1 MARRLRLIDLKA
13 TNSVTYEGAA
23 AYSYTSEQPL
33 IHLTF
38 TFGSALFTDGFYERE
53 QQQVKR
59 FAEAL
64 LAAWRVEP
72 AFAWKYGAWMR
83 DAKLGKGNR
92 IQGSLV
98 PAILDALTDETELN
112 EVYVER
118 CLSHRPDDVCAFV
131 EHYSTLRMGSM
142 SASARRGVARALASF
157 DEYQLMKYAG
167 SKRDVRLCDAIMI
180 VRAELEELGEAGQLA
195 LDVGRYLHAPS
206 RQRGE
211 LVERLPMTRARRS
224 LWRQPK
230 GFAMDPEFRG
240 LVREAR
246 VTWEQV
252 LGHFG
257 SNAEGAPRTVKA
269 RNKAIWTALL
279 KTKGLLGDMAF
290 MRNVRNMDRAGI
302 RARALIDEARSRRFS
317 EIWPHQV
324 YAAYRAVPKRR
335 DVFDEVFKRSA
346 EKLPSGRHLG
356 IADASA
362 SMTWVKVGGAF
373 SSITPQDA
381 AFCLTGLM
389 SETSDLGASFSSG
402 GKCLYMAER
411 KRRESP
417 LAFSQ
422 RPELRQGMGGTQVF
436 GAIMELIAYLREND
450 RVTPPD
456 CLWFFSDM
464 QFHPAAKLDGLRGV
478 PKALRAEIER
488 MNVDLSRPPLEIA
501 VEIYRALISHVDV
514 VLWNLAAYEPA
525 PVPSKM
531 KGVLLVSG
539 FDTNTF
545 AQVEAWRTGA
555 NTSVTRETSVADGN
569 QVVLDTIRSF

>member
-1 MARRLRLIDLKA
+1 MKKLRLIDLKQ

-23 AYSYTSEQPL
+23 AYSYVGAQPL
-33 IHLTF
+33 LHLTF
-38 TFGSALFTDGFYERE
+38 TFGSALFTDGYYERE

-64 LAAWRVEP
+64 LAAWRADP
-72 AFAWKYGAWMR
+72 KFAWQYGAWMR
-83 DAKLGKGNR
+83 DPVRGKGNR

-98 PAILDALTDETELN
+98 PAILDALTDETEHN
-112 EVYVER
+112 EVYVAR
-118 CLSHRPDDVCAFV
+118 CLGHRPDDVCAFI
-131 EHYSTLRMGSM
+131 EHYANLRMGSM
-142 SASARRGVARALASF
+142 TASAKRGVAKALAGF

-167 SKRDVRLCDAIMI
+167 RKRDVRLCDAVMI
-180 VRAELEELGEAGQLA
+180 VREELEALGDEGRLA
-195 LDVGRYLHAPS
+195 LDVGRYLHASSS
-206 RQRGE
+206 RRAE
-211 LVERLPMTRARRS
+211 HLERLPMTRARRA

-230 GFAMDPEFRG
+230 GFATSSEFKG

-257 SNAEGAPRTVKA
+257 TTSDGASRQERS
-269 RNKAIWTALL
+269 RNRAIWESLL
-279 KTKGLLGDMAF
+279 ATKGLMGDLAF
-290 MRNVRNMDRAGI
+290 LRNVRNMDRAGVKPAKLVKEA
-302 RARALIDEARSRRFS
+302 RARRFA
-317 EIWPHQV
+317 EVWPHQV
-324 YAAYRAVPKRR
+324 YAAYTAVPRR
-335 DVFDEVFKRSA
+335 QDVLDVVFARAA

-373 SSITPQDA
+373 SSITPMDA

-389 SETSDLGASFSSG
+389 SETSGLGASFNSG
-402 GKCLYMAER
+402 GTCLHMAER
-411 KRRESP
+411 RRRESA
-417 LAFSQ
+417 LAFTK

-436 GAIMELIAYLREND
+436 GAVMELIAYLRQND

-464 QFHPAAKLDGLRGV
+464 QFHPAARLGDLRQV
-478 PKALRAEIER
+478 PRALRAELDR
-488 MNVDLSRPPLEIA
+488 LDVDLSRPPLELA
-501 VEIYRALISHVDV
+501 VEIYRALVGHVDV
-514 VLWNLAAYEPA
+514 VLWNLAAYAPA
-525 PVPSKM
+525 PVPANM
-531 KGVLLVSG
+531 PGVLLVSG

-555 NTSVTRETSVADGN
+555 NAPATRETPAAQAN
-569 QVVLDTIRSF
+569 EVVLDVIRSF